1 MPPMSPMSPEDA
13 YKSARGF
20 YERGAYRAA
29 LLGAEKLFKRF
40 PHHPPIVGLYVA
52 VLIRLDRTDDGIR
65 MASRAL
71 RHITN
76 RDHRDL
82 ILTQLSDA
90 LVRSGRVGGALELL
104 EEELDARPE
113 HLGTIRAYAGVL
125 LTNGQR
131 EEAIACI
138 DQARAK
144 GITTL
149 GLASVFGQAALRT
162 DRKEE
167 AIEWLNAELGEV
179 DSDDESTIETRYSGY
194 GAVGHL
200 LDACGRY
207 DEAMAAFDACNALVD
222 APDHGARHAEQTK
235 TIVERW
241 TPERFVELD
250 RPMPDDSGP
259 RPVFIV
265 GMPRSGTTLTEQI
278 LDCHPKV
285 HGAGELGLIN
295 ELFTELAIDT
305 ENRYATT
312 PDQYAPGALAKAA
325 KRYRDELKTLA
336 NDDSIEVVVD
346 KAPLN
351 FHFLGMIAAAFP
363 DARIIHC
370 TRDPRDTCLSCY
382 FQRLSPAHWY
392 SFDLANCGRYY
403 RRYRTIVGHYRDLL
417 SSDPIQMPMMEN
429 NYEQMVL
436 NQEQATRNLL
446 DFVGLEFDPA
456 CLRFQD
462 SGRVATTLSNDQ
474 VRQAMYTSS
483 TKRHEWYK
491 EHIGPL
497 IEALGDLL

>member
-65 MASRAL
+65 IATRAL

-104 EEELDARPE
+104 KEELEARPE

-131 EEAIACI
+131 DEAIACI
-138 DQARAK
+138 DDARGK
-144 GITTL
+144 GISSL
-149 GLASVFGQAALRT
+149 GLAAVFGQAALRT

-179 DSDDESTIETRYSGY
+179 DSDGGSSTETHYAGHS
-194 GAVGHL
+194 AVGHL

-207 DEAMAAFDACNALVD
+207 DEAMAAFDACNALLD

-241 TPERFVELD
+241 TPERFVELE
-250 RPMPDDSGP
+250 RPEPDDSGP

-278 LDCHPKV
+278 LDCHPKAY
-285 HGAGELGLIN
+285 GAGELGLIN

-336 NDDSIEVVVD
+336 NDDSIEIVID

-417 SSDPIQMPMMEN
+417 ASDPIQMPMMEN

-474 VRQAMYTSS
+474 VRQAMYTNS
-483 TKRHEWYK
+483 TKRHERYEK
-491 EHIGPL
+491 HIGPL